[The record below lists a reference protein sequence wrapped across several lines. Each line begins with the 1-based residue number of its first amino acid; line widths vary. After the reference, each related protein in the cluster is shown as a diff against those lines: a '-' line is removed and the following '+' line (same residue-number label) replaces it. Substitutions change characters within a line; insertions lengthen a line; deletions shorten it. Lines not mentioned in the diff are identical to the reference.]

1 MNGWTLL
8 AAGTASA
15 ALLLC
20 RPPASWLVAERLA
33 LPGRSHRFRPG
44 RWSLLPVVGGVVVVL
59 LADATAVAIVG
70 ATVVGLGCFVWQ
82 QVRAHRTRTAR
93 QRRREEA
100 CAALDLLAAELRG
113 GILPG
118 RAMAAAALA
127 TESLH
132 EVADVV
138 EVGGD
143 LPAALRRA
151 ATRDGAGA
159 WAELASGWT
168 VAERA
173 GAPLADVV
181 ERIADTVRTDLELV
195 REVASEAAPARA
207 TGRLMAT
214 LPVLGLGLGAGLG
227 ADPVRLLTGT
237 VPGALCLA
245 AAASLACLGTWWV
258 DRVVASAEVEP

>member
-1 MNGWTLL
+1 MTAWALL
-8 AAGTASA
+8 AAGAGA
-15 ALLLC
+15 VAVLLS
-20 RPPASWLVAERLA
+20 RPPAAWLVADRLA
-33 LPGRSHRFRPG
+33 LQPRSRRARPR
-44 RWSLLPVVGGVVVVL
+44 RWAVLPVVGAVVGIL
-59 LADATAVAIVG
+59 LVDATAMAIVG
-70 ATVVGLGCFVWQ
+70 ATLLGVGCFGWQ
-82 QVRAHRTRTAR
+82 QVRANRARVSR

-100 CAALDLLAAELRG
+100 CTALDLLAAELRG

-118 RAMAAAALA
+118 RAMAAAAMA

-132 EVADVV
+132 DVAEVV

-159 WAELASGWT
+159 WAELAAGWT

-181 ERIADTVRTDLELV
+181 ERIADTVRADLELV

-227 ADPVRLLTGT
+227 ADPIRLLTGT

-258 DRVVASAEVEP
+258 DRVVASAEIDS